1 MNRYM
6 KTLII
11 MLIVVLAGCKA
22 STINTNVATL
32 GVTASNTELA
42 ESINRPGKLVFQ
54 KHLAAN
60 WSVPLSGLINL
71 DHPRSQAAGLED
83 REEAIQIYVYSI
95 VHPTFGTYLIDSGVA
110 SSFADDDAQNPVSWL
125 VESAMNMAVLEV
137 IESTEQ
143 LGQRLGEIKG
153 VFLTHIH
160 LDHIMGL
167 PDIKKAA
174 VYGGPGDAGLS
185 AAKNMFTQGS
195 TDRLLKNVS
204 TLLEWEFDGQGIIDV
219 FADGSFYAI
228 HSPGHTPGATAYLAM
243 TTEGPQLMIGDA
255 THTRWG
261 WENAVEPGTYS
272 EDIPLSQKS
281 LHKLQVLAKSNP
293 TIKVHPGHQALKH

>member
-1 MNRYM
+1 MNPYM
-6 KTLII
+6 KTLTI
-11 MLIVVLAGCKA
+11 MLIVAVAGCKA
-22 STINTNVATL
+22 STIDTNRSNL
-32 GVTASNTELA
+32 GEPASTTELD

-60 WSVPLSGLINL
+60 WSVPLSGLLNL
-71 DHPRSQAAGLED
+71 EHPRSQAAGLED
-83 REEAIQIYVYSI
+83 RDEAIQIYVYSI
-95 VHPTFGTYLIDSGVA
+95 VHPQFGTYLIDSGVA
-110 SSFADDDAQNPVSWL
+110 SSFDDDDAENPVSWL
-125 VESAMNMAVLEV
+125 VESAMNMAVLDV
-137 IESTEQ
+137 IESTDQ
-143 LGQRLGEIKG
+143 LQQKLGEIKG
-153 VFLTHIH
+153 IFLTHIH

-167 PDIKKAA
+167 PDIENAA

-185 AAKNMFTQGS
+185 TAKNMFTQGS
-195 TDRLLKNVS
+195 TDSLLKNVS
-204 TLLEWEFDGQGIIDV
+204 TLLEWEFDEQGIIDV
-219 FADGSFYAI
+219 FSDGSFYAI

-261 WENAVEPGTYS
+261 WENSVEPGIFS

-281 LHKLQVLAKSNP
+281 LHKLQVLAKSNS